1 MTDTGT
7 NSITDHVFYPH
18 IRRLHPESFGVEE
31 DVCFTCGRREAEHYR
46 VAVRITLPVWLTG
59 QPIKQQFRVAF

>member
-1 MTDTGT
+1 MTDTG
-7 NSITDHVFYPH
+7 IDLIQDHVFYPH

-46 VAVRITLPVWLTG
+46 VAVRTTLPVWLSG
-59 QPIKQQFRVAF
+59 APKQQFRVAF